1 MIYSLFLFFFNYKT
15 QILKIILATKVRKI
29 FQKYD
34 LNINK
39 QSRGNKKILFNCYFF
54 SFLIF
59 LY

>member
-34 LNINK
+34 LKFDK
-39 QSRGNKKILFNCYFF
+39 QLKKTKKILLNCYFF
-54 SFLIF
+54 YF
-59 LY
+59 